1 MSLQPDDL
9 LGDAPLEAAVQSLLE
24 RNAHHWAAMG
34 EQERGEAVAT
44 WRDLARTVLTAA
56 AAAAG
61 RPPEGAAPEDAGG
74 RAVIVIEDDAEE
86 GQVAVHASFYPRLE
100 QLAGGE
106 VLATPA
112 QATALELL
120 DGLGMEDEDEDA
132 AG

>member
-9 LGDAPLEAAVQSLLE
+9 LADAPLDAAVQSLLE
-24 RNAHHWAAMG
+24 RNAHHYASMG
-34 EQERGEAVAT
+34 EQEREEAVST

-56 AAAAG
+56 VAAAG
-61 RPPEGAAPEDAGG
+61 QEPGASPEDVGG
-74 RAVIVIEDDAEE
+74 RAVIVLEDDAED

-100 QLAGGE
+100 QLEGGE

-120 DGLGMEDEDEDA
+120 DGLGMEDADA
-132 AG
+132 